1 MKRHITEREEQLKKI
16 NIYLNTI
23 DKMVQDGVLTRK
35 ELTDVV
41 LRRHI
46 LSMKQVMRY
55 AEKNLNGTISCWPKS
70 FDTQ

>member
-1 MKRHITEREEQLKKI
+1 MKRHITKREEQLKKI

-55 AEKNLNGTISCWPKS
+55 AEKNLNY
-70 FDTQ
+70 

>member
-1 MKRHITEREEQLKKI
+1 MKRQITEREEQLKKI

-35 ELTDVV
+35 ELTDIV

-55 AEKNLNGTISCWPKS
+55 AEKNLNY
-70 FDTQ
+70 

>member
-1 MKRHITEREEQLKKI
+1 MKRQITEREEQLKKI
-16 NIYLNTI
+16 NIYLNVI

-55 AEKNLNGTISCWPKS
+55 AEKNLNI
-70 FDTQ
+70 

>member
-16 NIYLNTI
+16 NIYLNII

-55 AEKNLNGTISCWPKS
+55 AEKNLNY
-70 FDTQ
+70 

>member
-23 DKMVQDGVLTRK
+23 DKIVKDGVLTRK

-55 AEKNLNGTISCWPKS
+55 AEKNLNG
-70 FDTQ
+70 

>member
-1 MKRHITEREEQLKKI
+1 MKRQITEREEQLKKI
-16 NIYLNTI
+16 NIYLNVI

-35 ELTDVV
+35 ELTDIV

-55 AEKNLNGTISCWPKS
+55 AEKNLNI
-70 FDTQ
+70 

>member
-1 MKRHITEREEQLKKI
+1 MKRHITEREEQLNKI

-35 ELTDVV
+35 EMTDVV

-55 AEKNLNGTISCWPKS
+55 AEKNLNG
-70 FDTQ
+70 

>member
-1 MKRHITEREEQLKKI
+1 MKRHITEREEQLKNI

-55 AEKNLNGTISCWPKS
+55 AEKNLNG
-70 FDTQ
+70 

>member
-35 ELTDVV
+35 EMTDVV

-55 AEKNLNGTISCWPKS
+55 AEKNLNG
-70 FDTQ
+70 

>member
-23 DKMVQDGVLTRK
+23 DKIVQDGVLTRK

-55 AEKNLNGTISCWPKS
+55 AEKNLNG
-70 FDTQ
+70 

>member
-35 ELTDVV
+35 ELTEVV

-55 AEKNLNGTISCWPKS
+55 AEKNLNG
-70 FDTQ
+70 

>member
-1 MKRHITEREEQLKKI
+1 MKRQITEREEQLKKI

-55 AEKNLNGTISCWPKS
+55 AEKNLNI
-70 FDTQ
+70 

>member
-16 NIYLNTI
+16 NIYLNII

-41 LRRHI
+41 LKRHI

-55 AEKNLNGTISCWPKS
+55 AEKNLNG
-70 FDTQ
+70 

>member
-55 AEKNLNGTISCWPKS
+55 AEKNLNG
-70 FDTQ
+70 

>member
-1 MKRHITEREEQLKKI
+1 MKRHTTEREEQLKKI

-55 AEKNLNGTISCWPKS
+55 AEKNLNG
-70 FDTQ
+70 